1 MFVLMVLLLLAGCL
15 IVVTLMLVGLA
26 LRVVIGLALLPFK
39 IAGLAIRLAVGLGI
53 GLIGLIL
60 ASAMLLIPLLPI
72 VALVG
77 GIWLILR
84 LSRRPVAAPAS
95 RLAS

>member
-1 MFVLMVLLLLAGCL
+1 MFVLMVLFLLVGCL
-15 IVVTLMLVGLA
+15 IVVPLILVGLV

-39 IAGLAIRLAVGLGI
+39 IAGLAIRLTAGLVI

-60 ASAMLLIPLLPI
+60 AGAMLLIPLLPI
-72 VALVG
+72 VAVIC
-77 GIWLILR
+77 GIWLIVR
-84 LSRRPVAAPAS
+84 LSRRQPAA